1 MLTLAESS
9 ARVGTEV
16 GIRCR
21 PASGSCPGL
30 ANGSP
35 PGHDSGVRPDLVLND
50 SRIQLRPVVEGDRK
64 SLSAILAEPDVARWW
79 VHEDVPTTVAG
90 VFDDDDEVR
99 LAIVV
104 EGVVVGLIQYA
115 EENTPDY
122 RHAGLDLFVGG
133 AWQGRGIG
141 PDAIRLVARYLIQ
154 VRGHH
159 RLIIDPAVDNERAIR
174 AYEKV
179 GFQRVGVMRN
189 YERGADGRWHDGLLM
204 DLLREEFRG

>member
-1 MLTLAESS
+1 M
-9 ARVGTEV
+9 
-16 GIRCR
+16 
-21 PASGSCPGL
+21 
-30 ANGSP
+30 
-35 PGHDSGVRPDLVLND
+35 RPDFVLND
-50 SRIQLRPVVEGDRK
+50 SRIQLRPVVDGDRK

-104 EGVVVGLIQYA
+104 EGEVIGLIQYA

-141 PDAIRLVARYLIQ
+141 PDAIRLVARYLFQ
-154 VRGHH
+154 KRGHH
-159 RLIIDPAVDNERAIR
+159 RLIIDPAVANEGAIR

-179 GFQRVGVMRN
+179 GFRRVGVMRR
-189 YERGADGRWHDGLLM
+189 YERGADGIWHDGLLM
-204 DLLREEFRG
+204 DLLEDELRG

>member
-1 MLTLAESS
+1 M
-9 ARVGTEV
+9 RGD
-16 GIRCR
+16 
-21 PASGSCPGL
+21 
-30 ANGSP
+30 
-35 PGHDSGVRPDLVLND
+35 DSRVRPDLVLSD
-50 SRIQLRPVVEGDRK
+50 TRIQLRPVVEADRA
-64 SLSAILAEPDVARWW
+64 SLSAILAEPEVARWW

-104 EGVVVGLIQYA
+104 EGAVVGLIQYA
-115 EENTPDY
+115 EEDTPDY
-122 RHAGLDLFVGG
+122 RHAGLDLFVAG

-141 PDAIRLVARYLIQ
+141 PDAIRLVARHLFQ

-159 RLIIDPAVDNERAIR
+159 RLIIDPATANERAIR

-179 GFQRVGVMRN
+179 GFQRVGVMRK
-189 YERGADGRWHDGLLM
+189 YERGADERWHDGLLM

>member
-1 MLTLAESS
+1 MQVWTRIVARLALTAM
-9 ARVGTEV
+9 RRHDPHM
-16 GIRCR
+16 I
-21 PASGSCPGL
+21 PGL
-30 ANGSP
+30 
-35 PGHDSGVRPDLVLND
+35 VLSD
-50 SRIQLRPVVEGDRK
+50 SRIQLRPVVERDRAP
-64 SLSAILAEPDVARWW
+64 LSAILAEPEVARWW

-90 VFDDDDEVR
+90 VFDDDDEIR

-104 EGVVVGLIQYA
+104 EGAVVGLIQYV

-122 RHAGLDLFVGG
+122 RHAGLDLFIGG

-141 PDAIRLVARYLIQ
+141 PDAIRLVARYLFQ
-154 VRGHH
+154 ERGHH
-159 RLIIDPAVDNERAIR
+159 RLIIDPAVANDRAIR

-204 DLLREEFRG
+204 DLVREEFAG